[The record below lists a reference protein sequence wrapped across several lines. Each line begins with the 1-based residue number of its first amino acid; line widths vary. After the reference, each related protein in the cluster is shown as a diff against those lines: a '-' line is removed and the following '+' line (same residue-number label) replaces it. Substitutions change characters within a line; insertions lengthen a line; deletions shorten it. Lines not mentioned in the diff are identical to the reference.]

1 MQETVNETNLG
12 QPEPGGENLPL
23 EKEETIPTLEPENS
37 TFVEV
42 KFNKE
47 IKKLSLSEAATM
59 AQKGLKFDLIESD
72 FKRLKSLSEAEGLS
86 VKEFLNNLCAKR
98 EDEKLIEL
106 TKKCGGDAEMAKKVL
121 SAEAVKPI
129 NSQDELLTEFP
140 NLKAEDIPEEV
151 KTAAELKGTGLLFEY
166 LLYNH
171 RQRVAANEEEV
182 RQNMAQNQSLG
193 SLSYGTKTTAAD
205 AEFLKGVWGR

>member
-1 MQETVNETNLG
+1 MQETVNETLSG
-12 QPEPGGENLPL
+12 QPELKRENLPP
-23 EKEETIPTLEPENS
+23 EKEDTTPNLEPENS

-47 IKKLSLSEAATM
+47 IKKLNLSEAATM
-59 AQKGLKFDLIESD
+59 AQKGLKFDLIEAD
-72 FKRLKSLSEAEGLS
+72 FKRLKELSNAEGLS
-86 VKEFLNNLCAKR
+86 VKEFINNLCAQK
-98 EDEKLIEL
+98 ENEKLTEL

-121 SAEAVKPI
+121 EAEEPK
-129 NSQDELLTEFP
+129 SQNRREELFAEFP

-171 RQRVAANEEEV
+171 RQRVAANEEEI

-193 SLSYGTKTTAAD
+193 SLSCGTKTTAAD